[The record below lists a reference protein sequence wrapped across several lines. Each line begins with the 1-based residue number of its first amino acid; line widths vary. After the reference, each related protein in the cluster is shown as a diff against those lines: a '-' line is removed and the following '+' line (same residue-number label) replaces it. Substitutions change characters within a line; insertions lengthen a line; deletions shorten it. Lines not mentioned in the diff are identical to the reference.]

1 MEIVKDEKSSMTKRK
16 QMALK
21 TREKIYESALKVI
34 NEKGYNNVNIEDIT
48 NEANVAKGSFYTYFD
63 SKADIIFYNLQ
74 MADEQYEQ
82 IYQQV
87 EKECFSD
94 MLKDFVR
101 IAYTKLENNG
111 KGIIKALISNF
122 FSFPEYNFISKD
134 RALLCVLKKIVEKG
148 KQENQLRDDIPSE
161 HYVEEL
167 MIALLGAETLWCFD
181 ETGRSLVDIVN
192 NAVLLTMKGI
202 SKD

>member
-1 MEIVKDEKSSMTKRK
+1 MSNMTKRK

-48 NEANVAKGSFYTYFD
+48 TEANVAKGSFYTYFD
-63 SKADIIFYNLQ
+63 SKADIIFYNIK
-74 MADEQYEQ
+74 MADEQYER

-94 MLKDFVR
+94 MLMDFIR
-101 IAYTKLENNG
+101 TAYTKHENNG
-111 KGIIKALISNF
+111 KGIIKAMISNF
-122 FSFPEYNFISKD
+122 FSFPDYSFISKD
-134 RALLCVLKKIVEKG
+134 RTLLRILKKIVEKG
-148 KQENQLRDDIPSE
+148 KQENQLRDDIPSD

-167 MIALLGAETLWCFD
+167 IVALLGAETLWCFD
-181 ETGRSLVDIVN
+181 ETGRSLVDIVD
-192 NAVLLTMKGI
+192 NAVRLTMKGI
-202 SKD
+202 SKT